1 MTNLI
6 QTIGAWSISVIS
18 TGGYAGLFLLS
29 FLENLCVPIP
39 SEIVMPFSGYLVL
52 TGQFNMVWVLAVA
65 TIANLLGSIVIYVLA
80 RVGGR
85 PLLERY
91 GKYIFIRLRELDKWD
106 SWFMRHGPATV
117 FWLRFVPTG
126 RVLVSIPAG
135 VAKMGFKKFLVYT
148 FAGSLLWN
156 VILTYIGYAAGQHW
170 DVLHVYFQKFDIV
183 LVMIVVAVIVWW
195 IVRHFK
201 HRS

>member
-135 VAKMGFKKFLVYT
+135 VAKMGFKKLSQIHT
-148 FAGSLLWN
+148 
-156 VILTYIGYAAGQHW
+156 GQ
-170 DVLHVYFQKFDIV
+170 Y
-183 LVMIVVAVIVWW
+183 
-195 IVRHFK
+195 
-201 HRS
+201 